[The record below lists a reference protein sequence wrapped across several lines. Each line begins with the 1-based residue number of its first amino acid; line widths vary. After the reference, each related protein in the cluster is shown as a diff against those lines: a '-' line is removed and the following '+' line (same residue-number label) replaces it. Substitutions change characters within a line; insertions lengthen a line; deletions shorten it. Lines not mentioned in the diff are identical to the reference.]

1 MYHHYPLPGQPNSKY
16 HRNQGNDKARALAR
30 PYVGM
35 NMNHMRRHIAT
46 GHGDGRAASN
56 WIGSLRSKAK
66 GADGGY
72 RQYAERMEEQKGK
85 EESGSQERL
94 FARTTMEEE
103 GAGGES
109 HKESNSSSQRDI
121 DMDTKVQS
129 KRTEMVQPRRQKI
142 TRRRAGG
149 KGARGETKYV
159 GNKTQAQMDGVP
171 VSMRWEKPNVHGNT
185 TRGYLRMKEK
195 LYRGSINEMFQKFSL
210 SGRGRRSDTGA
221 TTAVA
226 WTNSSNNAKNV
237 KEEAIEK
244 RRRRMQYGDRMAVRF
259 KKKKRTGQWVD

>member
-1 MYHHYPLPGQPNSKY
+1 MRKGW
-16 HRNQGNDKARALAR
+16 RNKKE
-30 PYVGM
+30 
-35 NMNHMRRHIAT
+35 RR
-46 GHGDGRAASN
+46 RAA
-56 WIGSLRSKAK
+56 AK
-66 GADGGY
+66 KGFL
-72 RQYAERMEEQKGK
+72 QEQQWRRRG
-85 EESGSQERL
+85 Q
-94 FARTTMEEE
+94 
-103 GAGGES
+103 GGES

-121 DMDTKVQS
+121 GMDTKEQS

-226 WTNSSNNAKNV
+226 WTNSSSNNAKNV

>member
-1 MYHHYPLPGQPNSKY
+1 
-16 HRNQGNDKARALAR
+16 
-30 PYVGM
+30 M

-72 RQYAERMEEQKGK
+72 RQYAEKKEEQERK

-103 GAGGES
+103 EEEEEEEGES
-109 HKESNSSSQRDI
+109 NNSSHRDI
-121 DMDTKVQS
+121 DTKEQLEQPEQS
-129 KRTEMVQPRRQKI
+129 EQPRRTEMAQPRRQKI
-142 TRRRAGG
+142 VRRRAGG

-159 GNKTQAQMDGVP
+159 GNKTQAQMNGVP

-210 SGRGRRSDTGA
+210 SGRGRRSDTGTA
-221 TTAVA
+221 TVA
-226 WTNSSNNAKNV
+226 WTNSSSNNAKNL